1 MKSRRD
7 VLRHY
12 VADIIHNTTNMDDVF
27 DYGKFVEDV
36 NAEHYG
42 EYDSVLAVFDIA
54 IASQLYTS
62 VIEKEHKLTE
72 SLNSRFGMLS
82 ADFAGISRLAELSA
96 NIAKILADNGG
107 KDLLIQV
114 DANGNVEALTYREV
128 ADAGVYSI

>member
-62 VIEKEHKLTE
+62 VIEKQHKLTE

-82 ADFAGISRLAELSA
+82 ADFAGISRLAELST

>member
-27 DYGKFVEDV
+27 DYSKFVDDV

-62 VIEKEHKLTE
+62 VIEKQHKLTE

-82 ADFAGISRLAELSA
+82 ADFAGISRLAELST
-96 NIAKILADNGG
+96 NIAKLLADNGG

>member
-27 DYGKFVEDV
+27 DYSKFVEDV

-62 VIEKEHKLTE
+62 VIEKQHKLTE

-82 ADFAGISRLAELSA
+82 ADFAGISRLAEPSA

>member
-1 MKSRRD
+1 MKSRSD

-27 DYGKFVEDV
+27 DYSKFVEDV

-62 VIEKEHKLTE
+62 VIEKQHKLTE

-82 ADFAGISRLAELSA
+82 ADFAGISRLAELST